1 MKASIIAIL
10 ILRVALG
17 GFFIYSGT
25 TKLMDLSDFVD
36 SVGNYQIVDRPWDAI
51 FGYFVPWLEVVLGF
65 AIATGIC
72 FRSGLVITIVML
84 LGFSIAI
91 SWVWSQG
98 LNINCGC
105 HGKSDEPT
113 NYPLSIARNLGLITL
128 AAGLF
133 WTNLGRPAK
142 TPE

>member
-1 MKASIIAIL
+1 MKASVIAIL
-10 ILRVALG
+10 ILRVALC
-17 GFFIYSGT
+17 GFFICSGT
-25 TKLMDLSDFVD
+25 TKLMDLRDFVD
-36 SVGNYQIVDRPWDAI
+36 FVGNYQIVDRSLDAI
-51 FGYFVPWLEVVLGF
+51 FDYFVSWLEVVLGF
-65 AIATGIC
+65 AIATGIY

-91 SWVWSQG
+91 AWVWSQG